1 MCDDDKFGSL
11 EVWKFGSIV
20 NEPISF
26 EVWKFANLNYFA
38 GANGKRAEE
47 LNDDRGVGRDE
58 LRGLSAACFQVRP
71 LGVYA
76 MKQML
81 RRRGGPIEVC
91 RGWLST

>member
-1 MCDDDKFGSL
+1 M
-11 EVWKFGSIV
+11 
-20 NEPISF
+20 
-26 EVWKFANLNYFA
+26 
-38 GANGKRAEE
+38 ANGQRSFK
-47 LNDDRGVGRDE
+47 NDDRGVGRDE

-81 RRRGGPIEVC
+81 RRHGGPIEVC

>member
-1 MCDDDKFGSL
+1 MEVYKIDNGLISL
-11 EVWKFGSIV
+11 EVWKFAK
-20 NEPISF
+20 P
-26 EVWKFANLNYFA
+26 KYLLQR
-38 GANGKRAEE
+38 ANGNLRQTGRGV
-47 LNDDRGVGRDE
+47 DRGVGRDE

-81 RRRGGPIEVC
+81 RRQGGLIEVC